1 MEYTLRQQRSLTL
14 LPFVGGAFFLAI
26 ISAFVAQ
33 ISVGMAMFLVI
44 LIVGLL
50 ALGGLIINLMPRVG
64 KRKSHGTRELNQ
76 DEFDPEVQYTLTDD
90 GEIAETTTQ
99 KPKRHSK

>member
-1 MEYTLRQQRSLTL
+1 MGRQRALTL
-14 LPFVGGAFFLAI
+14 LPFVGGALLLAI
-26 ISAFVAQ
+26 ISYFIAQ

-50 ALGGLIINLMPRVG
+50 ALGGLIINLMPPVG
-64 KRKSHGTRELNQ
+64 KRKSHGRRELNQ
-76 DEFDPEVQYTLTDD
+76 DEFDPEVQYPLIDD